1 MVSDLGKTKV
11 NPEIED
17 TIQRLN
23 RIANLLDAA
32 FPIPGTRIRIGW
44 DSIVGLL
51 PGVGDVITATPLF
64 YYLSVVYQFNLGWTL
79 AVKIILNQLIDVLVG
94 TVPLLGDILDVVF
107 KANIRNAKLLIDA
120 LEGKKGE
127 V

>member
-1 MVSDLGKTKV
+1 M

>member
-64 YYLSVVYQFNLGWTL
+64 YYLSVVYQFNLGWAL
-79 AVKIILNQLIDVLVG
+79 AVKIILNQLIDMLVG
-94 TVPLLGDILDVVF
+94 AVPLLGDILDVVF

>member
-1 MVSDLGKTKV
+1 MKS
-11 NPEIED
+11 EIEE

-32 FPIPGTRIRIGW
+32 FRIPGTGIRIGW

-79 AVKIILNQLIDVLVG
+79 AFKVIFNQLIDMLVG
-94 TVPLLGDILDVVF
+94 TVPLLGDVLDVVF
-107 KANIRNAKLLIDA
+107 KANIRNAKLLIAA
-120 LEGKKGE
+120 LEGRRGE
-127 V
+127 L

>member
-1 MVSDLGKTKV
+1 MKT
-11 NPEIED
+11 EIEE

-44 DSIVGLL
+44 DSIAGLL

-64 YYLSVVYQFNLGWTL
+64 YYLSVVYKFNLGWTL
-79 AVKIILNQLIDVLVG
+79 ALKIILNQLIDVLVG
-94 TVPLLGDILDVVF
+94 TVPLLGDVLDVVF

-120 LEGKKGE
+120 LKGKLGE